1 MNPFDLL
8 GPQFLV
14 LYLAVLAMSIALAV
28 AVRDLLESQN
38 YSDSV
43 SSAQLDQYELA
54 MLAGGKEA
62 VFSTAITALSHDGV
76 LALSERAGFI
86 ERVNNQRQVRHPFE
100 EAVINR
106 VSETPKSVY
115 SVYTS
120 MATNLERIA
129 ERLGNFGLLTSNLQ
143 LTNARLVPALIV
155 FLPILFLAIPKTFI
169 GIAREKPVGFLF
181 FLTLVQAVIALVFLF
196 RARKTTDAG
205 KVLLERA
212 RLTNAALSYNYRS
225 SPKSLNSKDLALGA
239 ALFGS
244 ASLLPDVYSQ
254 VRSSLRP
261 PASTASGSGS
271 SCGGGSCG
279 GGGCGGGCGGCGGC
293 GG

>member
-1 MNPFDLL
+1 MNPYDLI

-14 LYLAVLAMSIALAV
+14 LYLAVLAMTVALAV
-28 AVRDLLESQN
+28 AVRDLIESQS

-43 SSAQLDQYELA
+43 RGAQLDQYEFA

-76 LALSERAGFI
+76 LALSDKAGYI

-100 EAVINR
+100 EAVLNR

-143 LTNARLVPALIV
+143 LTNARFIPALIV
-155 FLPILFLAIPKTFI
+155 FSPILFLAVPKTLI
-169 GIAREKPVGFLF
+169 GIARDKPVGFLF
-181 FLTLVQAVIALVFLF
+181 FLSLVQAVIALVFLL
-196 RARKTTDAG
+196 RARKSTDAG

-212 RLTNAALSYNYRS
+212 RQANAALSYNYRS
-225 SPKSLNSKDLALGA
+225 SPKSLSSKDLALGA

-254 VRSSLRP
+254 VRHSLRP
-261 PASTASGSGS
+261 PASSGSVGGS